1 MLSIIVP
8 VYNMEDYLDR
18 CVSSLLNQGL
28 DEESYEI
35 ILVNDGSTD
44 NSLQLCLSY
53 ADRYSQVRVVSQ
65 ENCGVGPARNTG
77 INHACGQWLCFV
89 DADDYLENKGLAQI
103 VSYCKKEPDLIRYWC
118 EIVHPSTKPDNTMHE
133 NVAYFEGF
141 GFDYIRQYGLE
152 TFCWNYLY
160 RKEFLQ
166 ENNLFFA
173 KIIFGEDFEFMFR
186 VFMNN
191 PVIISLSIRAYC
203 YVIREGSVS
212 TNIDKTF
219 NRKKADD
226 LLLTLIKTRDEVERF
241 RYKDEKIFDNCVS
254 SISGKMASLFSVMLA
269 ADYSLSEFK
278 SKLLKCREADLLPVK
293 TSYESLKVCI
303 AKLAIN
309 SINACYLLYIPS
321 LWLYK
326 YVYIP
331 YIKPRINRNR

>member
-44 NSLQLCLSY
+44 NSLQLCRSY

-191 PVIISLSIRAYC
+191 PVIIS
-203 YVIREGSVS
+203 
-212 TNIDKTF
+212 
-219 NRKKADD
+219 
-226 LLLTLIKTRDEVERF
+226 F

>member
-53 ADRYSQVRVVSQ
+53 SDRYTQVRVVSQ
-65 ENCGVGPARNTG
+65 ENCGLGPARNTG

-89 DADDYLENKGLAQI
+89 DADDYLENNGLAQI

-118 EIVHPSTKPDNTMHE
+118 KIVHPSTKPDNVMCE
-133 NVAYFEGF
+133 NVAYFKGL

-166 ENNLFFA
+166 ENNLFFS
-173 KIIFGEDFEFMFR
+173 KILGEDFEFMFR

-203 YVIREGSVS
+203 YVIRESSIS
-212 TNIDKTF
+212 TNKDKTF
-219 NRKKADD
+219 NKRKVED
-226 LLLTLIKTRDEVERF
+226 LLSTLISMRKEVERF
-241 RYKDEKIFDNCVS
+241 RYKDEKIFNNCVS
-254 SISGKMASLFSVMLA
+254 SIAGKIPTLFTVMFA
-269 ADYSLSEFK
+269 AEYSLSEFK
-278 SKLLKCREADLLPVK
+278 SKLQKCREADLLPVK
-293 TSYESLKVCI
+293 TSHESLKVCF
-303 AKLAIN
+303 ANMAIN
-309 SINACYLLYIPS
+309 AINACYPFYLPAT
-321 LWLYK
+321 WLYK
-326 YVYIP
+326 YIFLP